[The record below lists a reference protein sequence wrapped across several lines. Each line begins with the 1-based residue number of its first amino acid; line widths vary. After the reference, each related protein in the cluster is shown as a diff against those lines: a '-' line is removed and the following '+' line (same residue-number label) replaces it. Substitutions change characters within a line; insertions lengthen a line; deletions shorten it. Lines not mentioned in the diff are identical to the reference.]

1 MASIQTCMWKLY
13 CFCLK
18 SFTHFKIR
26 NNMKLHTQTTNIIW
40 REIKIYTLF
49 ICRHHL
55 FSLARIFS
63 SGKLKKKKK
72 NMKFEGQY
80 KNTKLPSL
88 PNRLSGVRASRRLS
102 VAVRS
107 TSRRFRANGV
117 ILSMHWKLSKKKCN
131 FRKRKSITK
140 RTFNSSL
147 RILHFHWGTVQFY
160 KQQNSSEFM
169 TQLLI
174 TTIF

>member
-26 NNMKLHTQTTNIIW
+26 SNMKLHTRTTNIIW
-40 REIKIYTLF
+40 REIKIHTLF

-63 SGKLKKKKK
+63 SGKLKEKKI
-72 NMKFEGQY
+72 MKFEGQY

-117 ILSMHWKLSKKKCN
+117 ILSMHWKLSKK
-131 FRKRKSITK
+131 SV
-140 RTFNSSL
+140 TFEREKASRNAHSTQASEYCIFIEEQCSSTNNKKAQSL
-147 RILHFHWGTVQFY
+147 WL
-160 KQQNSSEFM
+160 NC
-169 TQLLI
+169 LI